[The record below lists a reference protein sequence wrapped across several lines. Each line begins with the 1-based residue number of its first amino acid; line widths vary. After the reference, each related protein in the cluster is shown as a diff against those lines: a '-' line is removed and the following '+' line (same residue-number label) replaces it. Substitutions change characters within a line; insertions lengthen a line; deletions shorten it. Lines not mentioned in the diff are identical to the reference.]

1 MLDEDTIDRYAE
13 ECVHAQRL
21 ALNAELEHPRGVLPW
36 EGRAPLQKELDRRIA
51 SAVAARA
58 VADAGL
64 ENDRARMLLAA
75 LGAHRGAIFDALADK
90 IAGARYE
97 ADKKRWRDALRALG
111 GEEDDRG

>member
-1 MLDEDTIDRYAE
+1 MADDRE
-13 ECVHAQRL
+13 ELGRL
-21 ALNAELEHPRGVLPW
+21 FHEQGRVTVNAEREKPFGVRPW
-36 EGRAPLQKELDRRIA
+36 EGRTGEQREIDMRGA

-75 LGAHRGAIFDALADK
+75 LGAHRGVIFDALRTVLAMPEL
-90 IAGARYE
+90 YE
-97 ADKKRWRDALRALG
+97 AQKKAFRDALRALG